1 MELSKNLLNQI
12 ETHKENKPFNPFK
25 NQGMDKRI
33 R

>member
-25 NQGMDKRI
+25 SRHGQKN
-33 R
+33 

>member
-25 NQGMDKRI
+25 IKAWTKN
-33 R
+33 